1 MKRRKLNAAH
11 PILPTNDSLPALP
24 QQNNEPSD
32 GQEAASY
39 LAVDELKGKIAL
51 LRGKIQE
58 MTRRNKQLVV
68 ALMKT
73 SQSDGGGRRDE
84 NEQGDISSSNNEKFK
99 LQVVDAINKVSER
112 KTRWSSKR
120 TSMLVAQAVWAHE
133 GFLPELLKLSRKY
146 FRQKIFTTF
155 NILREMDLAGG
166 TLSYE
171 GIDVLRRVESRGH
184 QRFHGSM
191 IPSKSEIKRMAG
203 MVEWFARPLCPF
215 ALRQTSKGE
224 SVEFDYTKTMICIL
238 QAFHL
243 DEVGKRRSLLTAS
256 SIDGASLSKNL
267 SIIAGGIKVTDQA
280 GRCPLTSKPLLNNPT
295 TMKAQSRNLCI
306 PLKIMMGRETK
317 ETFTE
322 FGPLFQ
328 FMDNLSGAHTLPI
341 EMAGFEPFRC
351 MTQL

>member
-39 LAVDELKGKIAL
+39 LAVDQLKGKIAL

-58 MTRRNKQLVV
+58 MTCRNKQLVV

-73 SQSDGGGRRDE
+73 LQCDGGGRRDD
-84 NEQGDISSSNNEKFK
+84 NEHGDISSSNNEKFK

-171 GIDVLRRVESRGH
+171 GIDVLRRVELRG
-184 QRFHGSM
+184 
-191 IPSKSEIKRMAG
+191 
-203 MVEWFARPLCPF
+203 
-215 ALRQTSKGE
+215 
-224 SVEFDYTKTMICIL
+224 Y
-238 QAFHL
+238 
-243 DEVGKRRSLLTAS
+243 
-256 SIDGASLSKNL
+256 
-267 SIIAGGIKVTDQA
+267 
-280 GRCPLTSKPLLNNPT
+280 
-295 TMKAQSRNLCI
+295 
-306 PLKIMMGRETK
+306 
-317 ETFTE
+317 
-322 FGPLFQ
+322 
-328 FMDNLSGAHTLPI
+328 
-341 EMAGFEPFRC
+341 
-351 MTQL
+351 